1 MGCKAISLMERGH
14 GAYFNRYELKIGRIY
29 QAIIS
34 VIKYL
39 SLTIQGIEKTVYW
52 SDRLVRMQPQRKFR
66 IERTL
71 PFFP

>member
-1 MGCKAISLMERGH
+1 MEKGH
-14 GAYFNRYELKIGRIY
+14 GAYFNRHKLKIGRIY

-39 SLTIQGIEKTVYW
+39 SLNNTRYRKDSVLE
-52 SDRLVRMQPQRKFR
+52 QPFGANAAPFR

-71 PFFP
+71 PFFL